1 MNRSR
6 VTVIDYG
13 LGNLLSVKRGF
24 EFFNA
29 DVTITSDPK
38 KILSSPRVV
47 LPGVGAFPQGMQAL
61 SELKLI
67 PVIEELAE
75 RGTPILAICLGMQLI
90 MDYSEEFEMTA
101 GLGLIP
107 GSVVKIPSRSE
118 KGKLQ
123 KVPHIGW
130 NSLLP
135 ADKETKWNATLLQ
148 ENEIGDFFYFV
159 HSYMAVP
166 SIREHRLADTYY
178 GEQLVSAV
186 VLKGNI
192 TGCQF
197 HPEKSGE
204 QGLKILKSFTTK

>member
-1 MNRSR
+1 MRKPR

-24 EFFNA
+24 EYFDV

-38 KILSSPRVV
+38 TILSSPRVV
-47 LPGVGAFPQGMQAL
+47 LPGVGAFPQGMKAL
-61 SELKLI
+61 TELELI
-67 PVIEELAE
+67 PVIKELAK

-90 MDYSEEFEMTA
+90 MENSEEFEITT

-107 GSVVKIPSRSE
+107 GSVISIPNRSE
-118 KGKLQ
+118 TGKVQ

-135 ADKETKWNATLLQ
+135 AQKDSSWNSTLLQ
-148 ENEIGDFFYFV
+148 DNKIGDFVYFV

-166 SIREHRLADTYY
+166 TVHQHRLADTYY
-178 GEQLVSAV
+178 GQQLVSAV
-186 VLKGNI
+186 ISKENI

-204 QGLKILKSFTTK
+204 QGLKVLKSFTKK

>member
-1 MNRSR
+1 
-6 VTVIDYG
+6 
-13 LGNLLSVKRGF
+13 
-24 EFFNA
+24 
-29 DVTITSDPK
+29 
-38 KILSSPRVV
+38 
-47 LPGVGAFPQGMQAL
+47 
-61 SELKLI
+61 
-67 PVIEELAE
+67 
-75 RGTPILAICLGMQLI
+75 MQLI

>member
-1 MNRSR
+1 LNRSR

>member
-1 MNRSR
+1 MSRSR

-24 EFFNA
+24 EFFDA
-29 DVTITSDPK
+29 DVTVTSDPK

-47 LPGVGAFPQGMQAL
+47 LPGVGAFPQGIKAL

-75 RGTPILAICLGMQLI
+75 RGTPILAICVGMQLI
-90 MDYSEEFEMTA
+90 MDYSEEFEITA
-101 GLGLIP
+101 GLALIP
-107 GSVVKIPSRSE
+107 GSVVRIPNRSE

-135 ADKETKWNATLLQ
+135 ADKETNWNSTLLQ
-148 ENEIGDFFYFV
+148 ENKIGDFFYFV

-166 SIREHRLADTYY
+166 SVREHRLADTYY

-186 VLKGNI
+186 VSKGNI

-204 QGLKILKSFTTK
+204 QGLKVLKSFTTK